1 MWLSIDEACEK
12 LKVSRNTLQRRL
24 NPEEIKSNKEYGKRL
39 VWCEGSNSNQSNDS
53 EMTQSKQPEHS
64 NESNHPPK
72 HSNES
77 HLNEPTD
84 PNDTFDS
91 VAYLKSRLEIAE
103 KRYEDFLKELIE
115 ERERNDDERK
125 RTDTIIMQLT
135 QQLERTQ
142 LQLEDLRE
150 TKTLW
155 QRVRSVFIPNSA

>member
-12 LKVSRNTLQRRL
+12 LKVSRSTLQRRL
-24 NPEEIKSNKEYGKRL
+24 NAEEIKSKKEYGKRL

-53 EMTQSKQPEHS
+53 EMTQSEHS
-64 NESNHPPK
+64 NESNHSPK

-91 VAYLKSRLEIAE
+91 VAYLKNRLEIAE
-103 KRYEDFLKELIE
+103 KRYEDFLQELIE

-142 LQLEDLRE
+142 MQLEDLRE

>member
-12 LKVSRNTLQRRL
+12 LKVSRSTLQRRL
-24 NPEEIKSNKEYGKRL
+24 NTEEIKSKKEYGKRL

-53 EMTQSKQPEHS
+53 EMTQSEHS
-64 NESNHPPK
+64 NESNHSPK

-91 VAYLKSRLEIAE
+91 VAYLKNRLEIAE
-103 KRYEDFLKELIE
+103 KRYEDFLQELIE

-142 LQLEDLRE
+142 MQLEDLRE

-155 QRVRSVFIPNSA
+155 QRVRSVFIPKSA

>member
-1 MWLSIDEACEK
+1 MWLSIDEACKK
-12 LKVSRNTLQRRL
+12 LKVSRSTLQRRL
-24 NPEEIKSNKEYGKRL
+24 NAEEIKSKKEYGKRL

-53 EMTQSKQPEHS
+53 EMTQSEHS
-64 NESNHPPK
+64 NESNHSPK

-91 VAYLKSRLEIAE
+91 VAYLKNRLEIAE
-103 KRYEDFLKELIE
+103 KRYEDFLQELIE

-142 LQLEDLRE
+142 MQLEDLRE

-155 QRVRSVFIPNSA
+155 QRVRSVFIPKSA

>member
-12 LKVSRNTLQRRL
+12 LKVSRSTLQRRL
-24 NPEEIKSNKEYGKRL
+24 NAEEIKSKKEYGKRL

-53 EMTQSKQPEHS
+53 EMTQSEHS

-103 KRYEDFLKELIE
+103 KRYEDFLQELIE

-155 QRVRSVFIPNSA
+155 QRVRSVFIPKSA

>member
-12 LKVSRNTLQRRL
+12 LKVSRSTLQRRL
-24 NPEEIKSNKEYGKRL
+24 NTEEIKSKKEYGKRL

-53 EMTQSKQPEHS
+53 EMTQSKQPE
-64 NESNHPPK
+64 

-103 KRYEDFLKELIE
+103 KRYEDFLQELIG

>member
-1 MWLSIDEACEK
+1 MWLSIDEACKK
-12 LKVSRNTLQRRL
+12 LKVSRSTLQRRL
-24 NPEEIKSNKEYGKRL
+24 NTEEIKSKKEYGKRL

-53 EMTQSKQPEHS
+53 EMTQSKQPE
-64 NESNHPPK
+64 

-142 LQLEDLRE
+142 MQLEDLRE

>member
-1 MWLSIDEACEK
+1 MWLSIDEACNK
-12 LKVSRNTLQRRL
+12 LKVSRSTLQRRL
-24 NPEEIKSNKEYGKRL
+24 NAEEIKSKKEYGKRL

-53 EMTQSKQPEHS
+53 EMTQSEHS
-64 NESNHPPK
+64 NESNHSPK

-91 VAYLKSRLEIAE
+91 VGYLKSRLEIAE
-103 KRYEDFLKELIE
+103 KRYEDFLQELIG

-135 QQLERTQ
+135 QQLERSQ
-142 LQLEDLRE
+142 LQIGDL
-150 TKTLW
+150 TKPKTVW
-155 QRVRSVFIPNSA
+155 QRLRTAFS

>member
-12 LKVSRNTLQRRL
+12 LKVSRSTLQRRL
-24 NPEEIKSNKEYGKRL
+24 NAEEIKSKKEYGKRL

-53 EMTQSKQPEHS
+53 EMTQSEHS
-64 NESNHPPK
+64 NESNHSPK

-91 VAYLKSRLEIAE
+91 VAYLKNRLEIAE
-103 KRYEDFLKELIE
+103 KRYEDFLQELIE

-142 LQLEDLRE
+142 MQLEDLRE

-155 QRVRSVFIPNSA
+155 QRVRSVFIPRSV

>member
-1 MWLSIDEACEK
+1 MWLSIDEACNK
-12 LKVSRNTLQRRL
+12 LKVSRSTLQRRL
-24 NPEEIKSNKEYGKRL
+24 NAEEIKSKKEYGKRL

-53 EMTQSKQPEHS
+53 EITQPKQPEHPNKS
-64 NESNHPPK
+64 KHSPK

-77 HLNEPTD
+77 HQNEPTD

-103 KRYEDFLKELIE
+103 KRYEDFLQELIE

-135 QQLERTQ
+135 QQLGLTQ
-142 LQLEDLRE
+142 MQLEDLRE

-155 QRVRSVFIPNSA
+155 QRVRSVFIPRSV

>member
-12 LKVSRNTLQRRL
+12 LKVSRSTLQRRL
-24 NPEEIKSNKEYGKRL
+24 NAEEIKSKKEYGKRL

-53 EMTQSKQPEHS
+53 EMTQSEHS
-64 NESNHPPK
+64 NESNHSPK

-91 VAYLKSRLEIAE
+91 VAYLKNRLEIAE
-103 KRYEDFLKELIE
+103 KRYEDFLQELIE

-142 LQLEDLRE
+142 MQLEDLRE

-155 QRVRSVFIPNSA
+155 QRVRSVFIPKSA

>member
-12 LKVSRNTLQRRL
+12 LKVSRSTLQRRL
-24 NPEEIKSNKEYGKRL
+24 NAEEIKSKKEYGKRL

-53 EMTQSKQPEHS
+53 EMTQSEHS
-64 NESNHPPK
+64 NESNHSPK

-142 LQLEDLRE
+142 MQLEDLRE

-155 QRVRSVFIPNSA
+155 QRVRSVFIPKSA